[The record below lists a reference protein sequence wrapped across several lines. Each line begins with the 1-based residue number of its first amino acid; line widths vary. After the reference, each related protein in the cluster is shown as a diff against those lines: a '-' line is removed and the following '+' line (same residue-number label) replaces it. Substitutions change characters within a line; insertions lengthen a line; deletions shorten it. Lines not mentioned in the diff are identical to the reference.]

1 MALTR
6 NGSSTQTRF
15 VVVGA
20 PYSGHGVVRHAL
32 TSHPDIVCHG
42 DLLHDDPSVRFKEN
56 AYSVFDPELITVS
69 FDPCY
74 ISAEQYLNRMFSAGA
89 KNERVVGVRLPYD
102 KIEKYDLWHYLDA
115 KSRSGDFCVIHVVRN
130 PVSCFVREAKRRQE
144 ASRDKHARHAVLFDQ
159 DHFIDGVRAVAAA
172 RYKVD
177 KFSTYRL
184 VVTYKELRTKPKLVA
199 DYVCP
204 YLGVRSSAACHLWG
218 NKRGRPLSSL
228 VANWQHLKRVVDS
241 EIRMLME
248 QAECETSESV
258 SASL

>member
-1 MALTR
+1 MALSR

-32 TSHPDIVCHG
+32 TAHPDIVCHG
-42 DLLHDDPSVRFKEN
+42 DLLHDDPVVRFKEN

-69 FDPCY
+69 FDPLY
-74 ISAEQYLNRMFSAGA
+74 ISAEQYLNRMFSTGA
-89 KNERVVGVRLPYD
+89 KNEKVVGVRLPYD
-102 KIEKYDLWHYLDA
+102 KIERYDLWHYLDA
-115 KSRSGDFCVIHVVRN
+115 KSRSGDFCVLHVVRN

-144 ASRDKHARHAVLFDQ
+144 TSKDKHARHAVLFEPEQ
-159 DHFIDGVRAVAAA
+159 FIYGVRAMAAA

-184 VVTYKELRTKPKLVA
+184 VATYQELRTKPKLVA

-204 YLGVRSSAACHLWG
+204 YLGVRSSTACHLWSQR
-218 NKRGRPLSSL
+218 RGRPLPSL
-228 VANWQHLKRVVDS
+228 VANWAQLKWIADS
-241 EIRMLME
+241 EIRTLME
-248 QAECETSESV
+248 QAECETSEYAD
-258 SASL
+258 ASH